1 VVIHLS
7 YLISYH
13 K

>member
-7 YLISYH
+7 DLISYH